1 MCVVLRENQLEMAEM
16 VVILAALLLTVG
28 AFATFIACAI
38 RDQWNDADDARSP
51 RNELRSTKDQAGP
64 SRRAPESLPQYPL
77 PDRYRGNEETA
88 DHARI
93 RRSPAGSSNP
103 TLRLSRSA
111 IHDTA

>member
-1 MCVVLRENQLEMAEM
+1 M

-38 RDQWNDADDARSP
+38 RDQWHADDARSP
-51 RNELRSTKDQAGP
+51 RNELRPTKDQAGP

-77 PDRYRGNEETA
+77 PDRYRGV
-88 DHARI
+88 
-93 RRSPAGSSNP
+93 
-103 TLRLSRSA
+103 RLGRSA